1 MIKLLE
7 HFEEYINE
15 CIYVKRLR
23 PASIKCS
30 KDALIHFRKLMPE
43 IESLEDITATTIT
56 VFFKRMQTRERIIG
70 KGIKVV
76 GVRDSSLLT
85 YGSRLKT
92 FFKWLAD
99 RRYIQHNPFVSMR
112 LPNPTFEDRR
122 ALSGDQIKRIMGA
135 IVQYSYNSFLIKR
148 DIAMVGMLTFCGLRR
163 TELISLEVRD
173 IDLLNGLITVKAETS
188 KSRRIRMIPMNTNLK
203 YYVKE
208 YLQQRKV
215 RGCKTPYF
223 FVSHTADRGI
233 TLGGLKHW
241 VTRLVRL
248 SGVKFHLHRFRHT
261 FATNLAIQDIGV
273 IKIQKLMGHT
283 DLKMTQ
289 KYVRSISTLEMKEDI
304 NKLSFENLA

>member
-1 MIKLLE
+1 
-7 HFEEYINE
+7 
-15 CIYVKRLR
+15 
-23 PASIKCS
+23 
-30 KDALIHFRKLMPE
+30 
-43 IESLEDITATTIT
+43 
-56 VFFKRMQTRERIIG
+56 
-70 KGIKVV
+70 
-76 GVRDSSLLT
+76 
-85 YGSRLKT
+85 
-92 FFKWLAD
+92 
-99 RRYIQHNPFVSMR
+99 
-112 LPNPTFEDRR
+112 
-122 ALSGDQIKRIMGA
+122 
-135 IVQYSYNSFLIKR
+135 
-148 DIAMVGMLTFCGLRR
+148 
-163 TELISLEVRD
+163 
-173 IDLLNGLITVKAETS
+173 
-188 KSRRIRMIPMNTNLK
+188 MIPMNTNLK